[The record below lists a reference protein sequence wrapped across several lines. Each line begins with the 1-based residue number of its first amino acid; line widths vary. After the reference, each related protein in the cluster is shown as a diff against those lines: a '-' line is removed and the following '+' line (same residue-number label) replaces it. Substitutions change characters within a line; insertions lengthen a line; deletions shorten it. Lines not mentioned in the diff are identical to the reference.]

1 MEKIIIDEETIAA
14 YRTILQNPSQYHAD
28 FNFIPLSDFFIPSE
42 TITAQHILAQQYISH
57 INLCLPKL
65 ILYIIMNELFGNPN
79 GKDAD
84 GNLGYYLK
92 SKSHEINSSTTDD
105 KI

>member
-1 MEKIIIDEETIAA
+1 MEKIIINEETIAA

-28 FNFIPLSDFFIPSE
+28 FNFTPIKDFFIPSE
-42 TITAQHILAQQYISH
+42 TLTAQHILAQEYISH

-79 GKDAD
+79 GKDED

-92 SKSHEINSSTTDD
+92 SKSHEINSSTAND